1 MSFLNKNEKNTID
14 LTENTVKQVA
24 HATAGGIREIA
35 EATQGKGE
43 AVNLRVTKNWQ
54 NNLVTQQ
61 KKQAHLFCL
70 LILATWPP
78 RLHELRTWLK
88 LLAKSKYLKGP

>member
-1 MSFLNKNEKNTID
+1 LSFLNKNEKNTID

-43 AVNLRVTKNWQ
+43 AVNLRVTKKLAEQFGNPAKE
-54 NNLVTQQ
+54 TST
-61 KKQAHLFCL
+61 
-70 LILATWPP
+70 LILPADFGN
-78 RLHELRTWLK
+78 
-88 LLAKSKYLKGP
+88 LASSVA